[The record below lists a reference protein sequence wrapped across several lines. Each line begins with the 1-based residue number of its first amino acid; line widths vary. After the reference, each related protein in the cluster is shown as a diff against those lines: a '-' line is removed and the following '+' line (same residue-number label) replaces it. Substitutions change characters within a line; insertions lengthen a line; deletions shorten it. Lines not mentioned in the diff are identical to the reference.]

1 MKYKYVKDIMSSPA
15 ITIES
20 DEPIKKAIELMKKK
34 NIGFLP
40 VTKSNIIIGVLTD
53 RDILIRGI
61 GIHKTNSKTEK
72 IMTGGEI
79 HFVSPSTPLV
89 DAAKIMS
96 KNKIRRLVVIDDGY
110 VKGVL
115 TTKNLLKEKEYV
127 SNNSRRQ
134 EPSLISYIIDTYG
147 NNDTLPHYEIYDN
160 SNPHDSVKAADYP
173 L

>member
-1 MKYKYVKDIMSSPA
+1 M
-15 ITIES
+15 
-20 DEPIKKAIELMKKK
+20 
-34 NIGFLP
+34 P
-40 VTKSNIIIGVLTD
+40 VTKSNILIGVLTD

-61 GIHKTNSKTEK
+61 GIYKSNSKVEK

-79 HFVSPSTPLV
+79 HFVGPNTPLI

-115 TTKNLLKEKEYV
+115 TTKNILKE
-127 SNNSRRQ
+127 S
-134 EPSLISYIIDTYG
+134 SLIPYVIDTYTI
-147 NNDTLPHYEIYDN
+147 NYTLPHYAIYDN
-160 SNPHDSVKAADYP
+160 SNPHDSIKTADYP

>member
-40 VTKSNIIIGVLTD
+40 VTKSNIIVGVLTD

-115 TTKNLLKEKEYV
+115 TTKNLLKE
-127 SNNSRRQ
+127 
-134 EPSLISYIIDTYG
+134 PSLISYIIDTYG